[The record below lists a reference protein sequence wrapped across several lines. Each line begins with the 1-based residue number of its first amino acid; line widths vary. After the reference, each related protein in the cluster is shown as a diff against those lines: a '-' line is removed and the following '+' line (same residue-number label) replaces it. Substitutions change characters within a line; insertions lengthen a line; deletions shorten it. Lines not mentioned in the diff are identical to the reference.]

1 MCPNPQKQRGKG
13 SWPHVGIQPMLLAV
27 SVNPPNFTVL
37 DGLRTAGLV
46 NTSTKSSFSSNA
58 TAAAAQS
65 FLHTA
70 YSIRD
75 IGRQREALGG
85 VIRGVTLLIEE
96 PEKRREENS
105 SQPRE

>member
-13 SWPHVGIQPMLLAV
+13 SRPHVGIEPMRLAV

-46 NTSTKSSFSSNA
+46 NTRTKRSFSSNA
-58 TAAAAQS
+58 TSAAAAAAQS

-70 YSIRD
+70 YPIRD
-75 IGRQREALGG
+75 IGRQR
-85 VIRGVTLLIEE
+85 
-96 PEKRREENS
+96 KRLVASYEV
-105 SQPRE
+105 